1 MSLCPNGLSQLFA
14 PCTLTKT
21 PLLVARVYVGL
32 EDTNRAFEW
41 MEKAIEARSWE
52 CPWRRSAPYSTTAG
66 PIPASPRC
74 STRSVCRIECVRMR
88 DVGGRRLG

>member
-41 MEKAIEARSWE
+41 MEKAIEARS
-52 CPWRRSAPYSTTAG
+52 
-66 PIPASPRC
+66 
-74 STRSVCRIECVRMR
+74 
-88 DVGGRRLG
+88 

>member
-52 CPWRRSAPYSTTAG
+52 LPMAKVSPVFDNSRSDPRF
-66 PIPASPRC
+66 PALLN
-74 STRSVCRIECVRMR
+74 RIGLP
-88 DVGGRRLG
+88 D